1 MMEWYMILALIG
13 IGLVTGF
20 MNTLA
25 GGGSALSLPMLMFLG
40 LPANVANGTNR
51 IAILLQSIVGVNT
64 FYKRKVLDYK
74 TDYKLTVPA
83 VAGSLLGALFA
94 VEIDETI
101 LRKVIAALM
110 IVMLLMVIFK
120 PEVWVKE
127 HAGKV
132 EAKPTILQY
141 IIFFFIGF
149 YGGFIQMGVGFF
161 LLAGL
166 VLGGGYNLVRANAVK
181 IFIVL
186 VFTVF
191 SIGIFIFHKQVDL
204 LSGFI
209 LAVGSMAGAWLG
221 AHFSVKG
228 GAKLV
233 RYVLIIAMIG
243 VILNLFGVFG

>member
-1 MMEWYMILALIG
+1 MEWYMILALIG

-204 LSGFI
+204 LSGFV